1 MNELQSEIKRQVEEK
16 MTESQRRY
24 FLTEQLKSIKKEL
37 GLEKDDKD
45 SLVTQFQSKVNDL
58 KTLIETDPKAINS
71 ETLKTIESELN
82 KLNGLEVSEP

>member
-1 MNELQSEIKRQVEEK
+1 

>member
-1 MNELQSEIKRQVEEK
+1 MTELQSEIRRQVEEK

>member
-58 KTLIETDPKAINS
+58 KTLIETDPKALNS